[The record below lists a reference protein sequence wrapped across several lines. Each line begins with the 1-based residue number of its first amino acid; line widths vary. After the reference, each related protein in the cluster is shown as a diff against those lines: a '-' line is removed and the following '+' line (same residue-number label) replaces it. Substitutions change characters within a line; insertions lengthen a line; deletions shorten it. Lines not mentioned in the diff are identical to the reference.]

1 MSYLATVTSKGQMTL
16 PAKLRSELGINPGD
30 RVELTLTGDGT
41 VRLRK
46 RSRSFAELKG
56 LVKIEGSAAKIDR
69 WIEEARARMA
79 TEGLD

>member
-30 RVELTLTGDGT
+30 RVELTLTGDGA
-41 VRLRK
+41 VRLRTRA
-46 RSRSFAELKG
+46 RSCAELKG
-56 LVKIEGSAAKIDR
+56 LVQIEGSAAKIDR